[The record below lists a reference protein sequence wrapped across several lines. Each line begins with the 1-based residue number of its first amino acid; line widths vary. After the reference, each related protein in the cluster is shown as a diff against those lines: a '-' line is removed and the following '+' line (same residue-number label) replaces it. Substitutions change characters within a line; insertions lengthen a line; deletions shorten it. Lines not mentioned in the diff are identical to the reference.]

1 MQQRNHASAN
11 EAGEI
16 DARYSYGDIGGRD
29 RARLLARTGPDRG
42 PVMRRL
48 VGLVL
53 LAFAVPTALT
63 AQKPA
68 GKLAPS
74 GQPVVAPAATLP
86 AQLAAARATPAG
98 SFAAADSLADA
109 APPTVE
115 QSVPALAAYLAQA
128 GSGEITKAR
137 ALYRWI
143 AGHIDYDVAGFRA
156 GSYGDLSPEGVLRS
170 RSSVC
175 EGYARL
181 AEALGTAMGLQVQV
195 VPGWSKG
202 YGYTSGQRFDG
213 PTNHA
218 WNAVRIDGQW
228 RLMDATWGAGYLDEQ
243 TQFVRRFQEHYFLT
257 SPDAFVFDH
266 LPQEPQWQLL
276 ERPITAVEYEDLVY
290 LRPMFFL
297 AGFRI
302 GSHPRARIAA
312 ADRVTVTLGVT
323 QPVQVSASVVGAA
336 TDRPLEEEL
345 TFVQVSATEAR
356 IDAIFPRPGDYL
368 LRVFAK
374 PLGTEGS
381 LSWVLD
387 YRVQASRGASDAAFP
402 MAYGSFGARGATL
415 LEPLSG
421 VLQAGRA
428 YRFRLRAPGAL
439 DVAVVAGGQWTHLSA
454 SGEDFS
460 GDVPT
465 VAGNV
470 VVYAKYEAG
479 ANFTGLLRY
488 TGR

>member
-1 MQQRNHASAN
+1 MCA
-11 EAGEI
+11 
-16 DARYSYGDIGGRD
+16 D
-29 RARLLARTGPDRG
+29 RR
-42 PVMRRL
+42 PVMRRR

-53 LAFAVPTALT
+53 LAFAVPTTLT
-63 AQKPA
+63 AQKPTR
-68 GKLAPS
+68 KPEPS
-74 GQPVVAPAATLP
+74 GQPVGAPAVTP
-86 AQLAAARATPAG
+86 TTQPAAARTTPAR
-98 SFAAADSLADA
+98 SFAAADALADR
-109 APPTVE
+109 APPAVE
-115 QSVPALAAYLAQA
+115 RSVPALAAYLARA
-128 GSGEITKAR
+128 GSDEITKAR

-143 AGHIDYDVAGFRA
+143 AGHIDYDVRGFRA
-156 GSYGDLSPEGVLRS
+156 GSPGDVSPEGVLRS

-228 RLMDATWGAGYLDEQ
+228 RLMDPTWGAGYLDEG

-257 SPDAFVFDH
+257 APEAFIFDH
-266 LPQEPQWQLL
+266 LPQDPRWQLL
-276 ERPITAVEYEDLVY
+276 DRPVSAGEYADFVY

-302 GSHPRARIAA
+302 GSHPRARIATD
-312 ADRVTVTLGVT
+312 DRVAVTLGVT
-323 QPVQVSASVVGAA
+323 QPVQMTALVVEAA
-336 TDRPLEEEL
+336 TDRPLDDEL

-356 IDAIFPRPGDYL
+356 IDAVFPRAGDYL

-374 PLGTEGS
+374 PLGTDGS

-387 YRVQASRGASDAAFP
+387 YRVQVSRGASDAAFP
-402 MAYGSFGARGATL
+402 MAYGGFGVRGATL

-439 DVAVVAGGQWTHLSA
+439 DVAVVAGGRWTHLAA
-454 SGEDFS
+454 SGEEFS
-460 GDVPT
+460 GDVP
-465 VAGNV
+465 AAPGNV
-470 VVYAKYEAG
+470 IVYAKYEPTAE
-479 ANFTGLLRY
+479 FTGLLRY

>member
-1 MQQRNHASAN
+1 MSA
-11 EAGEI
+11 GLRPPF
-16 DARYSYGDIGGRD
+16 ARRCL
-29 RARLLARTGPDRG
+29 R
-42 PVMRRL
+42 
-48 VGLVL
+48 LVL
-53 LAFAVPTALT
+53 LSVAAPAALA

-68 GKLAPS
+68 RKPETGARP
-74 GQPVVAPAATLP
+74 PATPAVVAPAQP
-86 AQLAAARATPAG
+86 AAAQTTPGAR
-98 SFAAADSLADA
+98 FAATDSLADRASA
-109 APPTVE
+109 AVE
-115 QSVPALAAYLAQA
+115 RSVPALAAYLARA
-128 GSGEITKAR
+128 GTDETTKAR

-156 GSYGDLSPEGVLRS
+156 GRPGDVSPEGVLRS

-202 YGYTSGQRFDG
+202 YGFTAGQRFDG

-228 RLMDATWGAGYLDEQ
+228 RLMDPTWGAGYLDQ
-243 TQFVRRFQEHYFLT
+243 STRFVRRFQEHYFLT
-257 SPDAFVFDH
+257 PPDAFVFDH
-266 LPQEPQWQLL
+266 LPQDPQWQLL
-276 ERPITAVEYEDLVY
+276 ERPISAAEYEDLVY

-297 AGFRI
+297 SGFRI

-312 ADRVTVTLGVT
+312 DDRVTVTLGVT
-323 QPVQVSASVVGAA
+323 QPVEVAASVVDAG
-336 TDRPLEEEL
+336 TDRPLQDEL

-356 IDAIFPRPGDYL
+356 VDAVFPRAGDYV

-374 PLGTEGS
+374 PLGAEGS

-387 YRVQASRGASDAAFP
+387 YRVQAARGANGAAFP
-402 MAYGSFGARGATL
+402 MAFASFGARGVTL
-415 LEPLSG
+415 LEPFSG
-421 VLQAGRA
+421 VLQAGRT

-439 DVAVVAGGQWTHLSA
+439 DVAVVVGGRWSHLAAGG
-454 SGEDFS
+454 GEFS
-460 GDVPT
+460 GDVAAA
-465 VAGNV
+465 AGNV
-470 VVYAKYEAG
+470 VVYAKYEPTTE
-479 ANFTGLLRY
+479 FTGLLRY

>member
-1 MQQRNHASAN
+1 MENLSLFWFAALRIGAL
-11 EAGEI
+11 G
-16 DARYSYGDIGGRD
+16 ARVRLPARPG
-29 RARLLARTGPDRG
+29 RLLGFA
-42 PVMRRL
+42 L
-48 VGLVL
+48 LVL
-53 LAFAVPTALT
+53 AVPTALM
-63 AQKPA
+63 AQKPTN
-68 GKLAPS
+68 KTAPG
-74 GQPVVAPAATLP
+74 GQPVIAPSATP
-86 AQLAAARATPAG
+86 AKQFAAARAAPAD
-98 SFAAADSLADA
+98 SFAAADALADA
-109 APPTVE
+109 APSSAE
-115 QSVPALAAYLAQA
+115 QSVPALAAYLARA
-128 GSGEITKAR
+128 GSDDITRAR

-143 AGHIDYDVAGFRA
+143 AGHIDYDVNGFRS
-156 GSYGDLSPEGVLRS
+156 GNYGDLSPEGVLRS

-175 EGYARL
+175 EGYASL
-181 AEALGTAMGLQVQV
+181 AEALGSAMGLQVQV

-218 WNAVRIDGQW
+218 WNAVRIDGRW
-228 RLMDATWGAGYLDEQ
+228 RLMDATWGAGYLDER

-257 SPDAFVFDH
+257 APDAFVFDH
-266 LPQEPQWQLL
+266 LPHDPQWQLL
-276 ERPITAVEYEDLVY
+276 ERPISAAEYENLVY

-302 GSHPRARIAA
+302 GSHPHARIAA
-312 ADRVTVTLGVT
+312 VDRVTVTLGVT
-323 QPVQVSASVVGAA
+323 QPVQVAASVVDAA
-336 TDRPLEEEL
+336 TDQSLAEEL
-345 TFVQVSATEAR
+345 TFVQVGATEAR
-356 IDAIFPRPGDYL
+356 IDALFPRAGDYL

-374 PLGTEGS
+374 PLGADGS

-421 VLQAGRA
+421 VLQAGRT

-439 DVAVVAGGQWTHLSA
+439 DVAVVAGGKWTHLAA
-454 SGEDFS
+454 SGGEFS
-460 GDVPT
+460 GDVPAS
-465 VAGNV
+465 AGSV

-479 ANFTGLLRY
+479 ADYTGLLRY